1 MGHLHHHHEPAV
13 AQTLHHPG
21 VPQRP
26 LAVQELRVQ
35 LSDEVGQLCHGA
47 GLREPH
53 TVQVVVNVERGVLN
67 PCGLAKSERFGK

>member
-1 MGHLHHHHEPAV
+1 MQP
-13 AQTLHHPG
+13 
-21 VPQRP
+21 
-26 LAVQELRVQ
+26 
-35 LSDEVGQLCHGA
+35 SDEVGQLCHGA